1 MIAGRARED
10 EALAIRLLRSEGY
23 YDGTAL
29 AVVEQVPEQPGQ
41 LRVVLTAAPGQRYDF
56 GAIDVTGPA
65 TVPPDLPRSELP
77 LKSGDPIVAATV
89 EGAEASLMLRLPE
102 QGYPRS
108 EARRGGK
115 ECVSTCRSR
124 WSP

>member
-1 MIAGRARED
+1 MIAARARED

-29 AVVEQVPEQPGQ
+29 AVVEQVPQQPGQ

-65 TVPPDLPRSELP
+65 TVPPARPRSELP
-77 LKSGDPIVAATV
+77 LKSGAERKSVLSGKGVSATV
-89 EGAEASLMLRLPE
+89 TL
-102 QGYPRS
+102 
-108 EARRGGK
+108 GG
-115 ECVSTCRSR
+115 SR
-124 WSP
+124 IVKKKNNI